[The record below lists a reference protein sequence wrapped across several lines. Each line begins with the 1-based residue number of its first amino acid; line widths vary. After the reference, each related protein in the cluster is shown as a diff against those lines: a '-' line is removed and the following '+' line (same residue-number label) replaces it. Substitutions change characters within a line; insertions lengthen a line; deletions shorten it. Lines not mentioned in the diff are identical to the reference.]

1 MGSGSY
7 SFAAYSCLANEREYS
22 TKSADAVFKN
32 RSLSA
37 KSDIKLSNINAR
49 TYNTQIKPEM
59 VDTGVRESRDSNE
72 HPETTPII
80 IALDVTGSMRRTPH
94 EMIYVC
100 QMPMSGKYVV
110 WTDGGLQWQG
120 FGNKHEYFKTSQIEF
135 VDWKEVSEGNYIASG
150 ENPAASLT
158 FNDKGKGFII
168 GSFRVVMPNDDANMK
183 KIQQDFGSEKALI
196 ANLIKPTLYKV
207 VTSCGPLMSSLE
219 SVSETR
225 TDLIAYITDQLNN
238 GVYKTVVVRDSVTNE
253 ITGEKELRAKA
264 QIVADA
270 NSPSGYKRQETSPF
284 SQYGITCGLVSI
296 LDIKYDGATQSQ
308 IDAQKQ
314 ANLAVITSKTKSLEA
329 IQRTVQITEEGRA
342 AAERAKWEQEKE
354 KAVAVTK
361 AQQEFEV
368 AELEAKKAKQVA
380 LKVQAEGEAK
390 AAANRALVSAGLTP
404 AERAEWDY
412 KTAVG
417 VAQALAESKVSW
429 VPSVMFGGGSSSNS
443 AMDAVGLKMLLDIT
457 KSLEKTS
464 K

>member
-1 MGSGSY
+1 MNQPTKVSKSTIFAIMSAAIVILLVCMSGAL
-7 SFAAYSCLANEREYS
+7 FEDAD
-22 TKSADAVFKN
+22 KSKN
-32 RSLSA
+32 
-37 KSDIKLSNINAR
+37 
-49 TYNTQIKPEM
+49 
-59 VDTGVRESRDSNE
+59 
-72 HPETTPII
+72 
-80 IALDVTGSMRRTPH
+80 
-94 EMIYVC
+94 YVC
-100 QMPMSGKYVV
+100 QMPITGNYVV

-120 FGNKHEYFKTSQIEF
+120 LGNVKEYSKTSQIEF
-135 VDWKEVSEGNYIASG
+135 TGVEKNDDGYVSHG
-150 ENPAASLT
+150 ENPAAALT
-158 FNDKGKGFII
+158 FNDKGRGFII
-168 GSFRVVMPNDDANMK
+168 GSFRVVMPNDAKNLE
-183 KIQQDFGSEKALI
+183 KIQTDFGSEKALI
-196 ANLIKPTLYKV
+196 SNLVKPTLYKV

-238 GVYKTVVVRDSVTNE
+238 GVYKTKVTKTKVVND
-253 ITGEKELRAKA
+253 ITGEEEIRA
-264 QIVADA
+264 QSEIIADGNA
-270 NSPSGYKRQETSPF
+270 PGGYKRQELSPF

-296 LDIKYDGATQSQ
+296 IDIKYDAATQSQ

-314 ANLAVITSKTKSLEA
+314 ANLAIITSKTKSLEA
-329 IQRTVQITEEGRA
+329 VQRTIQITEDGKA
-342 AAERAKWEQEKE
+342 TAEKAKWEQEKE
-354 KAVAVTK
+354 KAIAVTK

-390 AAANRALVSAGLTP
+390 AAANRALVAAGLTP

-429 VPSVMFGGGSSSNS
+429 VPSVMFGGSNSSNS

-457 KSLEKTS
+457 KSFDK